1 MNISVFICIVSYI
14 AVVSL
19 CAFYPI
25 RKKNIL
31 QSVGKIILPIKRR
44 ASPLFFAIVAIAP
57 IIITL
62 VFLGA
67 FSTFIKF
74 ILCACAVLAVEIT
87 SKERISTILAGV
99 YENALI
105 ADGKVIP
112 YSEIMSLPTLA
123 YEEDA
128 TVSTLK
134 IVTKKEGEFFIGFEN
149 GEERASVVSEVLKQA
164 PFLKPE
170 E

>member
-1 MNISVFICIVSYI
+1 MNISFFICIASYI
-14 AVVSL
+14 AIAL
-19 CAFYPI
+19 LFAFYPI

-31 QSVGKIILPIKRR
+31 QSVGKIILPIKRSV
-44 ASPLFFAIVAIAP
+44 SPLFFAIVAIAP

-62 VFLGA
+62 VLLGT

-74 ILCACAVLAVEIT
+74 VLCACAVLSVEIT

-105 ADGKVIP
+105 IDGKVIT
-112 YSEIMSLPTLA
+112 YNEIMALPTLA

-134 IVTKKEGEFFIGFEN
+134 IVTKKEGEFFIGFED
-149 GEERASVVSEVLKQA
+149 GEERANVVSEVLKQA

-170 E
+170 A

>member
-1 MNISVFICIVSYI
+1 M
-14 AVVSL
+14 
-19 CAFYPI
+19 
-25 RKKNIL
+25 
-31 QSVGKIILPIKRR
+31 
-44 ASPLFFAIVAIAP
+44 
-57 IIITL
+57 
-62 VFLGA
+62 
-67 FSTFIKF
+67 
-74 ILCACAVLAVEIT
+74 
-87 SKERISTILAGV
+87 
-99 YENALI
+99 I